1 MREEILFNIIF
12 ERRNIIPKFEL
23 LKILPFQTFFHIYF
37 FEREYIVPVCIFMEF
52 LPVVN
57 NIEVQGML
65 SQVFDIGPNFYFT
78 ITFFVFLKHLFFHF
92 IKWKLKLKLQ
102 IWDTFPCL

>member
-1 MREEILFNIIF
+1 
-12 ERRNIIPKFEL
+12 
-23 LKILPFQTFFHIYF
+23 
-37 FEREYIVPVCIFMEF
+37 MEF

-92 IKWKLKLKLQ
+92 IK
-102 IWDTFPCL
+102 